1 MEECLENKK
10 ELRKSYKELRKINPK
25 LPKIK
30 KNEIPI
36 PIFPFMFFM
45 SWDLIKIYEGDKNP

>member
-1 MEECLENKK
+1 MKSVTKIFFEECLENK
-10 ELRKSYKELRKINPK
+10 KELRKINPK

-45 SWDLIKIYEGDKNP
+45 SWDLIKIYEGD